1 MLKRNIKVSVIVPV
15 YNVEKYIEECIK
27 SILSQSLK
35 EIEIII
41 VNDGTKDKSM
51 EVIKNLLEDERI
63 IVINKQNGGLSS
75 ARNEGLKIAKG
86 EYIAF
91 VDSDDYI
98 DTKMLEELY
107 KVTENKKYDIVFSNF
122 IPFSEKGLNKE
133 EEYKDRLQGLKNNA
147 GFGREVYVPEL
158 TVVWNK
164 IYKRNFLK
172 EQNLLFTEGIIH
184 EDNNFTLKAFL
195 LSDKVYYLQK
205 GLYFYRNREGSIINS
220 LKIEK
225 QYLSYKKIYEDLK
238 SLKIQNKFAQ
248 LRLFINT
255 YRYYFQMKDKEENK
269 IIKKDE
275 LKIILKSIKEKIKNI
290 SLNKT
295 EKKIIKNDLRWM
307 FKSNKIR
314 NQVSLK
320 EAIYWGNNIYTFN
333 IFIKILKKRGIVN
346 E

>member
-147 GFGREVYVPEL
+147 GFGREVYIPEL

-172 EQNLLFTEGIIH
+172 EQNLLFTERIIH

-238 SLKIQNKFAQ
+238 NLKIQNKFAQ

-320 EAIYWGNNIYTFN
+320 EVIYWGNNIYTFN